1 MINKTLHLIKW
12 LAKITGTIVLA
23 FLLFFI
29 VAHLIG
35 AEENRVG
42 FRDAEDMLTFVLFPV
57 CPVVG
62 LLIAYKWNLAGG
74 LISTGAML
82 VLFLM
87 RPDLWHGVYVV
98 LSGVPGLLYLI
109 SALMVKR
116 SKSVTAS
123 T

>member
-1 MINKTLHLIKW
+1 MINKTLYLIKW

-29 VAHLIG
+29 VAHLVG
-35 AEENRVG
+35 AEENRAG
-42 FRDAEDMLTFVLFPV
+42 FREVADMLTFILFPV

-62 LLIAYKWNLAGG
+62 LLIAYKWNFAGG

-109 SALMVKR
+109 SSLIGKR
-116 SKSVTAS
+116 GQRGTEPS
-123 T
+123 